1 MPIYSLLECLFI
13 LLAQLALHLKPE
25 ANIIRIRINKI
36 MVPAIMLMLHSC
48 ISKIVVVD
56 DIGITDKKTR
66 DPEIVKRAIDVL
78 QSTAKNNEGTV
89 IVANINGTRKP
100 ISSIDERFNIMR
112 RNGFSDGLKDTNE
125 SINSSWES
133 VARSSSPAA
142 RVFHGGGSGAVS
154 GNRANEYGIQ
164 KHKNTSLNSTNLLE
178 GDQSLGMDF
187 TGLSLRPKAYEY
199 ANAFSVDA
207 KKPGGESYLPLSF
220 RSSKMNVLD
229 EYLDDGLDE
238 GPETSIIRRMLD
250 EEPRSRKSVISLKM
264 AQSKQ
269 KENMLQSS
277 IDKISQEIDQVSE
290 KIQDVQKSKDIM
302 IAKLHTKRNHLRNL
316 QINKKEVDIQRGRT
330 LALIRISR
338 NELLKLSKMI
348 DDQKSKLALL
358 EDEEKIFTDRIR
370 KYDEEHDMGIRE
382 LQLEESRS
390 EEIKRSIEELEKIY
404 NMLKVKNNELLN
416 QRNRESSIRNKLE
429 LEVERLDRNS
439 IDFI

>member
-1 MPIYSLLECLFI
+1 MI
-13 LLAQLALHLKPE
+13 
-25 ANIIRIRINKI
+25 
-36 MVPAIMLMLHSC
+36 PAILLMLHSC

-56 DIGITDKKTR
+56 DIGLANKKAR
-66 DPEIVKRAIDVL
+66 DPEIVKRAIDAL

-89 IVANINGTRKP
+89 IVANINGTRKS
-100 ISSIDERFNIMR
+100 IDGIDERFNIKR
-112 RNGFSDGLKDTNE
+112 HNNFSDSSNDTNE
-125 SINSSWES
+125 GINVNWES
-133 VARSSSPAA
+133 EARFSP
-142 RVFHGGGSGAVS
+142 VTTKMLSGGSG
-154 GNRANEYGIQ
+154 NANVNHANVYSVQ
-164 KHKNTSLNSTNLLE
+164 KHMNNSFNNASQFE
-178 GDQSLGMDF
+178 NDFSSGMDF
-187 TGLSLRPKAYEY
+187 SRLGSRSKAYEY
-199 ANAFSVDA
+199 SNAFSTDS
-207 KKPGGESYLPLSF
+207 KHSTGEPYLPLSF
-220 RSSKMNVLD
+220 RSSKINMLD
-229 EYLDDGLDE
+229 DYLDDRLDE
-238 GPETSIIRRMLD
+238 GPETSMVRRMLD

-302 IAKLHTKRNHLRNL
+302 TAKLHTKRNHLRNL

-370 KYDEEHDMGIRE
+370 KYDEEHDVGVRE

-404 NMLKVKNNELLN
+404 NMLKVKSNELLN